1 MIRNISL
8 DWNEKEILQD
18 PTIRTVKL
26 QLPMFNILAE
36 NKFEILFLGV
46 VHKLRLQVG
55 GPKMSTFCQH
65 LYHRKCQHRWVG
77 GKKPKILS
85 T

>member
-1 MIRNISL
+1 MFARIKSLIRNISL

-18 PTIRTVKL
+18 LTIRTVKL

-46 VHKLRLQVG
+46 VHKLRLQYEVG
-55 GPKMSTFCQH
+55 RWSKNVHFLSTFI
-65 LYHRKCQHRWVG
+65 
-77 GKKPKILS
+77 P
-85 T
+85 